1 MLIQIYNL
9 FSVFLLFRP
18 ASLQIWDEP
27 DLLHFD
33 VESTN
38 PWPIRENLRTFP
50 TFLPSFLARVRIR
63 CFRKTTFTSSPFT
76 CNLLML
82 SELRVKTLF
91 FFVLSQLS
99 DL

>member
-1 MLIQIYNL
+1 M
-9 FSVFLLFRP
+9 S
-18 ASLQIWDEP
+18 DEP

-38 PWPIRENLRTFP
+38 PGPIRENLRTFP

-63 CFRKTTFTSSPFT
+63 CFRKTTFTSSPFP

-82 SELRVKTLF
+82 CVKALF
-91 FFVLSQLS
+91 FFVCSQLS